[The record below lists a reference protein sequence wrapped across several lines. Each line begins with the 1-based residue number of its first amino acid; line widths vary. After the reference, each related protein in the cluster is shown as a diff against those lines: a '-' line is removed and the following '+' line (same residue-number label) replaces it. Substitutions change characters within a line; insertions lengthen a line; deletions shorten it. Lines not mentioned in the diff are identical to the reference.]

1 MHPSPSSSSSSSPRR
16 YKRYL
21 SEETLERNRERSK
34 KYYAQNRAKV
44 LAKLKSNYARK
55 REAETTAYC
64 EKHRGFFLSY
74 FHVDP
79 LARPVASKDEAP
91 ASSPHHTTTTTT
103 STVNALDLAY
113 ILN

>member
-1 MHPSPSSSSSSSPRR
+1 MAACPGAVMHTSPASSPRR

-21 SEETLERNRERSK
+21 TEETLERNRERSK

-44 LAKLKSNYARK
+44 LAKLKSNYAKK
-55 REAETTAYC
+55 REAETAAYC

-74 FHVDP
+74 FQVDP
-79 LARPVASKDEAP
+79 LAPTNKDTEP
-91 ASSPHHTTTTTT
+91 PSSPPHPTTTL
-103 STVNALDLAY
+103 NALDLAY